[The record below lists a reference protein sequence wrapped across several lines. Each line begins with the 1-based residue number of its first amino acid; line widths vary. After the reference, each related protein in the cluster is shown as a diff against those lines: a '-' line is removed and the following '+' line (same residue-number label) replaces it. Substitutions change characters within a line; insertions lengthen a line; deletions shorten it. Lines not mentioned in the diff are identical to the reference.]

1 MQYGGDCILKI
12 MNKTKVKE
20 YEDCLILLYHPAR
33 LLAILYKEIYMY
45 KFLINLYDKKLYYH
59 IERLLILQFYKYNKY
74 N

>member
-1 MQYGGDCILKI
+1 MQYGGDCILNTMKKI
-12 MNKTKVKE
+12 KVKE
-20 YEDCLILLYHPAR
+20 YGDCLILLYHPVR